1 MNLKL
6 DNQQT
11 DDAVV
16 VTGLKMGYGD
26 KILLENASFNVKRG
40 EILVILGGSGCGK
53 SSLMKHIIGLYAPIS
68 GDIYINGK
76 SIVHAGESEKAS
88 IQRELGVMYQ
98 SGALFGSLNILENV
112 RFPLD
117 EFTDLGLMEKKQ
129 NFSNII
135 GAIGNGALRRADAKP
150 AIWWNVKACGDCKG
164 NGNWRKY
171 SDFR

>member
-53 SSLMKHIIGLYAPIS
+53 SSLMKHIIGLYA
-68 GDIYINGK
+68 
-76 SIVHAGESEKAS
+76 
-88 IQRELGVMYQ
+88 
-98 SGALFGSLNILENV
+98 
-112 RFPLD
+112 
-117 EFTDLGLMEKKQ
+117 
-129 NFSNII
+129 
-135 GAIGNGALRRADAKP
+135 
-150 AIWWNVKACGDCKG
+150 
-164 NGNWRKY
+164 
-171 SDFR
+171 